1 MVQQEEK
8 INVLITLFAFLPL
21 VDQAIEWLSWNIG
34 ITLLFLRMIEL
45 LSWLITNGLEI
56 VISNRLLSWKI
67 SYIYCAF
74 LVVTVRL
81 CEEAT
86 DLTSRMNFIKLK
98 ATDSFFFLCSLLE
111 LRFVDLP
118 LIWHVPFFCIYCL
131 SGYGSPGCHA
141 WNFHSRRRIDIALC
155 CFQLMNSFFLQFNR
169 QSLSLSMLT
178 TFQKQSKE
186 MLARC

>member
-98 ATDSFFFLCSLLE
+98 ATDSFFFSLFVIRTQIC
-111 LRFVDLP
+111 RFAPDL
-118 LIWHVPFFCIYCL
+118 
-131 SGYGSPGCHA
+131 A
-141 WNFHSRRRIDIALC
+141 RA
-155 CFQLMNSFFLQFNR
+155 FFLYL
-169 QSLSLSMLT
+169 LSFWLWFSWLSCMKLS
-178 TFQKQSKE
+178 F
-186 MLARC
+186 